1 MGSNDTNPLIFF
13 GYWRSSASNRV
24 RIALHLK
31 GLAHDY
37 RPVDLVK
44 DGGMQNSAEYRQLN
58 PQARVP
64 ALVSGRTVLT
74 QSAAILEWLEET
86 YPTPPLLPPD
96 AAGRARV
103 RALSQLVIADMQPLQ
118 NLSTTNHLRDVLKL
132 DAAAIRAWL
141 QHWITRGMTALE
153 SHLAGDPAT
162 GMFCHGDSPTL
173 ADVCL
178 VPQAYSCRRFGV
190 EVAQFPTI
198 ARIEAACNALAAF
211 QAAAPEKQADAT
223 N

>member
-1 MGSNDTNPLIFF
+1 
-13 GYWRSSASNRV
+13 
-24 RIALHLK
+24 
-31 GLAHDY
+31 
-37 RPVDLVK
+37 VDLTK
-44 DGGMQNSAEYRQLN
+44 DGGMQYSAEYKQLN

-74 QSAAILEWLEET
+74 QSSAILEWLEET
-86 YPTPPLLPPD
+86 YPDPPLLPAD

-103 RALSQLVIADMQPLQ
+103 RALSQLVVADIQPLQ
-118 NLSTTNHLRDVLKL
+118 NISITNHLRDVLKL
-132 DAAAIRAWL
+132 DAAGIRAWL
-141 QHWITRGMTALE
+141 QHWITRGMAALE
-153 SHLAGDPAT
+153 AQLAGDPAT
-162 GMFCHGDSPTL
+162 GMFCHGDTPTL

-190 EVAQFPTI
+190 EVAQFPTV
-198 ARIEAACNALAAF
+198 ARIEAACNALSAF